1 MKIILVEDDVA
12 LRRELKT
19 ILKNNGY
26 YVIAYDDFFNISS
39 KIIEENADLILL
51 DIGLP
56 DSDGLSLCSEI
67 RSKSIIPI
75 IFLTSD
81 SSSITEVTAFALGG
95 DDYISKPYNVSVLL
109 SHISAVLKRT
119 SKNTDLLTYRG
130 IELYL
135 KKCKVCYEGLEEE
148 LTKTEQKILLFLFE
162 RPQIIVERSML
173 IDYLWENECY
183 IDDNTLSVNIT
194 RLRKKLSNIGVENL
208 IITKHKQGYM
218 IWKLELKILF

>member
-67 RSKSIIPI
+67 RSKSNIPI

-218 IWKLELKILF
+218 I

>member
-67 RSKSIIPI
+67 RSKSNIPI
-75 IFLTSD
+75 IF
-81 SSSITEVTAFALGG
+81 
-95 DDYISKPYNVSVLL
+95 
-109 SHISAVLKRT
+109 
-119 SKNTDLLTYRG
+119 
-130 IELYL
+130 
-135 KKCKVCYEGLEEE
+135 
-148 LTKTEQKILLFLFE
+148 
-162 RPQIIVERSML
+162 
-173 IDYLWENECY
+173 
-183 IDDNTLSVNIT
+183 
-194 RLRKKLSNIGVENL
+194 
-208 IITKHKQGYM
+208 
-218 IWKLELKILF
+218 

>member
-218 IWKLELKILF
+218 I